1 MKKLI
6 SLLLTLALFST
17 LFVSFASA
25 EDKVTI
31 EILSLKNEQA
41 AQDAFNEMFAG
52 FQAQYPNVEF
62 NLQSMTSDQLKTTLR
77 ARAAS
82 GDMPDIVTWMKEFEP
97 EYLLDLKGQA
107 FLDNLNADTVA
118 GANAIYTDGIYAMP
132 IDNGYIGMYYNKDV
146 LAANNVTLPTTLTE
160 LRAACEA
167 LKANGVTPF
176 ATGCLDLSVPYI
188 GLIGLFAETVY
199 GPIPDWSAKRDAGEV
214 SFATSAEWKQAFD
227 LLKEFVYGYSDL
239 DNTFNLSYDDAAAKF
254 ATGGA
259 AFYVQGSWALSTIRT
274 ANPDVNMG
282 LCAIPVFDTAD
293 EAKLLAFPD
302 TSLSVTKNAK
312 NQDMA
317 LKFLEY
323 VTSQEAGEIW
333 SQNVK
338 VSSAVKGVDV
348 AYDPIASDINSYLS
362 SGKFTPYGDRVLRS
376 VFTDK
381 LWEDFSKYMLDTE
394 SWEQL
399 SADLDTFWDKAR
411 DGN

>member
-1 MKKLI
+1 MKRLI
-6 SLLLTLALFST
+6 SLLLTIALLST
-17 LFVSFASA
+17 MVIGFASA

-41 AQDAFNEMFAG
+41 AQDAFNELFAG
-52 FQAQYPNVEF
+52 FQKLYPNVEF
-62 NLQSMTSDQLKTTLR
+62 NLQSMSSDQLKTTMR

-97 EYLLDLKGQA
+97 EYLMDLSGQD
-107 FLDNLNADTVA
+107 FLQNLNADTVA

-146 LAANNVTLPTTLTE
+146 LAENNVALPTTLSE

-199 GPIPDWSAKRDAGEV
+199 GTTPDWSAKRDADEV
-214 SFATSAEWKQAFD
+214 SFATSQEWKDAFD
-227 LLKEFVYGYSDL
+227 YLKEFVYGYCDL
-239 DNTFNLSYDDAAAKF
+239 DNTFNMSYDDAAAKF
-254 ATGGA
+254 ATNGA
-259 AFYVQGSWALSTIRT
+259 AFYVQGSWALSAIRT

-282 LCAIPVFDTAD
+282 LCAIPVFENAAD
-293 EAKLLAFPD
+293 AKLLAFPD
-302 TSLSVTKNAK
+302 TSLSIANGAK
-312 NQDMA
+312 NQEMA

-323 VTSQEAGEIW
+323 MTSQEAGEIW
-333 SQNVK
+333 SKDVK
-338 VSSAVKGVDV
+338 VSSAVGGVDV
-348 AYDPIASDINSYLS
+348 AYDPIASDVNGYLN
-362 SGKFTPYGDRVLRS
+362 GGNFTPYGDRVLRS

-399 SADLDTFWDKAR
+399 SADLDTFWNKAR
-411 DGN
+411 DGE